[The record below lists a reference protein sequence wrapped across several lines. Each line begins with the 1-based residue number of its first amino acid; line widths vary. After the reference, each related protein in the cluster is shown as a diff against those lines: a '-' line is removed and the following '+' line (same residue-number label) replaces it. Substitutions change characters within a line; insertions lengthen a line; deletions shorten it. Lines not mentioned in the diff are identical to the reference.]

1 MDSNTLR
8 LEAINEANVDIRE
21 QKKYEFKQYI
31 KSLISDISENNI
43 TIQEREAKNKGIR
56 NEISSLDL
64 ELDGDILVD

>member
-31 KSLISDISENNI
+31 KSLISEISENNI

>member
-43 TIQEREAKNKGIR
+43 TIQECEAKNKGIC